1 MIRGSSLCGQLAAR
15 VAMVVWFAVI
25 AGGRLSPLRNNA
37 EASAQELGL
46 WMSGQFGDEPTRQGA
61 SGAH

>member
-25 AGGRLSPLRNNA
+25 AGA
-37 EASAQELGL
+37 A
-46 WMSGQFGDEPTRQGA
+46 QGA
-61 SGAH
+61 SRTVRMTRPSIPCH